1 MHMSSKLK
9 QLHEAKNV
17 KDVFALVS
25 WNTLQKLAVLP
36 FVLFALTPILF
47 LVQYMF
53 ETYSMELQ
61 VYSINSISWKL
72 ALGIYSFSFVKA
84 LTEKRLNKAFFKSNI
99 TLYFFAA
106 FIILILIS
114 TYINRNEPNALG
126 ETWRFESYTSFII
139 YIAVYFGCAALVS
152 ERRLKLIAIRIMQCV
167 SMILVVLVVI
177 DKHLWHIEA
186 FYPYKWSSD
195 GMVAV
200 FNNRNFYCYYLTLNL
215 LLSAALFVFLKSW
228 KWRIFDSVCF
238 IMNTWILMR
247 DDTLGCFIA
256 GGFGLIFLIVIQ
268 RLHDGK
274 FNKLVFVPMGAYL
287 VLFVLSMFTDS
298 NLLSSF
304 LGMFG
309 DMKKIVT
316 NAEDAGKA
324 GSYRWALWTN
334 TVSYIKERP
343 FFGFGNEGIAER
355 LHIAA
360 DNSRPHNEYLQY
372 AVFFGIPAALMYIS
386 GVLSV
391 FLRGLKR
398 RKVLDAFT
406 LAAFTAA
413 FGYLV
418 SALFGNTTCS
428 VAPYL
433 FCLLGFAYRPCKEK
447 TAKTKAV
454 SDENEQTKE
463 ISEENN

>member
-1 MHMSSKLK
+1 MSSKLK

-25 WNTLQKLAVLP
+25 WDTLQKLAVLP
-36 FVLFALTPILF
+36 FILFALTPILF
-47 LVQYMF
+47 LVQNIF
-53 ETYSMELQ
+53 QTYSMELQ
-61 VYSINSISWKL
+61 VDSINSASWKL
-72 ALGIYSFSFVKA
+72 ALGIYAFGFVKA
-84 LTEKRLNKAFFKSNI
+84 LTEKRLNKAFFKSSI

-114 TYINRNEPNALG
+114 TYINRHEPNALS
-126 ETWRFESYTSFII
+126 ETWRSESYTSFII
-139 YIAVYFGCAALVS
+139 YAAVYFGCGALVND
-152 ERRLKLIAIRIMQCV
+152 RRLKLLAIRVMQCV
-167 SMILVVLVVI
+167 SMVLVVLVVI
-177 DKHLWHIEA
+177 DKHVWRIEA
-186 FYPYKWSSD
+186 FYPYEWSKER
-195 GMVAV
+195 MVAV
-200 FNNRNFYCYYLTLNL
+200 FNQFNFYCYYLTLNL

-228 KWRIFDSVCF
+228 KWRIFDGVCF

-256 GGFGLIFLIVIQ
+256 GGFGLIFLIIIQ

-274 FNKLVFVPMGAYL
+274 FNKIVLVPVGAYL
-287 VLFVLSMFTDS
+287 FLFVLNMFTGSD
-298 NLLSSF
+298 LLGSF

-309 DMKKIVT
+309 DMKKIAT
-316 NAEDAGKA
+316 NAPDAAEA
-324 GSYRWALWTN
+324 GTKRWALWTN

-343 FFGFGNEGIAER
+343 FFGFGNEGIAQR
-355 LHIAA
+355 LHLAA

-386 GVLSV
+386 AV
-391 FLRGLKR
+391 FSIYLRGLKR
-398 RKVLDAFT
+398 RKLLDAFT

-418 SALFGNTTCS
+418 SAFFGNTTCM

-433 FCLLGFAYRPCKEK
+433 FCLLGFAYRPCKERS
-447 TAKTKAV
+447 KAV
-454 SDENEQTKE
+454 ADES
-463 ISEENN
+463 SEKPEPEN

>member
-1 MHMSSKLK
+1 MSSKLK

-25 WNTLQKLAVLP
+25 WDTLQKLAVLP
-36 FVLFALTPILF
+36 FILFALTPILF
-47 LVQYMF
+47 LVQNIF
-53 ETYSMELQ
+53 QTYSMELQ
-61 VYSINSISWKL
+61 VDSINSASWKL
-72 ALGIYSFSFVKA
+72 ALGIYAFGFVKA
-84 LTEKRLNKAFFKSNI
+84 LTEKRLNKAFFKSSI

-114 TYINRNEPNALG
+114 TYINRHEPNALS
-126 ETWRFESYTSFII
+126 ETWRSESYTSFII
-139 YIAVYFGCAALVS
+139 YAAVYFGCGALVND
-152 ERRLKLIAIRIMQCV
+152 RRLKLLAIRVMQCV
-167 SMILVVLVVI
+167 SMVLVVLVVI
-177 DKHLWHIEA
+177 DKHVWRIEA
-186 FYPYKWSSD
+186 FYPYEWSKER
-195 GMVAV
+195 MVAV
-200 FNNRNFYCYYLTLNL
+200 FNQFNFYCYYLTLNL

-228 KWRIFDSVCF
+228 KWRIFDGVCF

-256 GGFGLIFLIVIQ
+256 GGFGFIFLIIIQ

-274 FNKLVFVPMGAYL
+274 FNKIVLVPVGAYL
-287 VLFVLSMFTDS
+287 FLFVLNMFTGSD
-298 NLLSSF
+298 LLGSF

-309 DMKKIVT
+309 DMKKIAT
-316 NAEDAGKA
+316 NAPDAAEA
-324 GSYRWALWTN
+324 GTKRWALWTN

-343 FFGFGNEGIAER
+343 FFGFGNEGIAQR
-355 LHIAA
+355 LHLAA

-386 GVLSV
+386 AV
-391 FLRGLKR
+391 FSIYLRGLKR
-398 RKVLDAFT
+398 RKLLDAFT

-418 SALFGNTTCS
+418 SAFFGNTTCM

-433 FCLLGFAYRPCKEK
+433 FCLLGFAYRPCKERSN
-447 TAKTKAV
+447 AV
-454 SDENEQTKE
+454 ADES
-463 ISEENN
+463 SEKPEPEN